1 MGFPNTFTLEEQG
14 LFAIGYYQQKQAF
27 YAKKEANTNPDDS
40 QGEE

>member
-1 MGFPNTFTLEEQG
+1 LEEQG

-27 YAKKEANTNPDDS
+27 YTKKEVNTNPDNS